1 MNVIDIAHKFGYDQ
15 WIVKFTSNVLDAA
28 HISGNKAIVYYVES
42 KWVYVSVDGQI
53 YAIHMTDFIPTKKD
67 RKSMICREEIV
78 YTLYINDGHSDTKPM
93 KEISSGSVTIEW
105 DNDPMFF
112 KSEFSH
118 LNFYEQSKDLA
129 DIQIGDD
136 LTLYVETVNNHSFSF
151 EIKLDCYTA
160 EERDFITDFYGKHQ
174 NKPLKVSNNSLQLIQ
189 LIDRSSIQNMIDRC
203 FDVNEFDLNYTR
215 WLLRCCYSNKLCSRK
230 RMIEEENTLIRLYD
244 CHKKGDA
251 SAMDSIRDSLTE
263 FIRATKPYYAII
275 CAD

>member
-53 YAIHMTDFIPTKKD
+53 YTIHMTDFIPTKKD

-93 KEISSGSVTIEW
+93 KKISSGSETIEW
-105 DNDPMFF
+105 DNDPMYF
-112 KSEFSH
+112 KSDFSH
-118 LNFYEQSKDLA
+118 LNFYEDCKCLA
-129 DIQIGDD
+129 DAEIGES
-136 LTLYVETVNNHSFSF
+136 LTLYVETVNNKSFYF
-151 EIKLDCYTA
+151 EFKLDCYTT
-160 EERDFITDFYGKHQ
+160 EERDFITDFYGKRQ
-174 NKPLKVSNNSLQLIQ
+174 NMPLKASNNSLQLIQ
-189 LIDRSSIQNMIDRC
+189 LIDRSSIQNIVDFC

-230 RMIEEENTLIRLYD
+230 RMIEEENNLIRLYD
-244 CHKKGDA
+244 CHKNGDT

-263 FIRATKPYYAII
+263 FIRVAKPYYAII